1 MLPWSGK
8 NIYFL
13 GFMASGKSRIGRAFA
28 NMLGWP
34 FLDTDDL
41 IEQRAGKKI
50 SEIFADDGEAIFR
63 QIETAVI
70 KDVSNLKNNVI
81 ALGGGAVV
89 RDENWRFLNESGF
102 TICLNAPV
110 HVLADRI
117 GRNDERPLMA
127 NLSHEERVQKIRD
140 MLEVRQP
147 YYARAQFQFE
157 SSDDLPVQEFVN
169 HIFETLLEKL

>member
-13 GFMASGKSRIGRAFA
+13 GFMASGKSRIGKAFA
-28 NMLGWP
+28 HMLGWP
-34 FLDTDDL
+34 FLDTDEL
-41 IEQRAGKKI
+41 IEQRSGKKI
-50 SEIFADDGEAIFR
+50 SQIFADDGEVVFR

-70 KDVSNLKNNVI
+70 KDVSELKNNVI

-89 RDENWRFLNESGF
+89 RDENWRYLDESGV

-127 NLSHEERVQKIRD
+127 NLSHNERVQKIRD
-140 MLEVRQP
+140 MLRVRQP
-147 YYARAQFQFE
+147 FYARARFQFE
-157 SSDDLPVQEFVN
+157 SSDDLSIQEFVN